1 MDILLQRR
9 RDPYKATAIPIYLND
24 QALQDFLRQE
34 DADGRGSGF
43 PWPLYHAKQKPSFY
57 AKVRSNF
64 ENAICNALQ

>member
-34 DADGRGSGF
+34 EDDGRGSWF

-64 ENAICNALQ
+64 ENAMCNALQ